1 MKIKIG
7 NKTFEVSKEVL
18 ESNPEEINIEFDGT
32 LRTQDEESVFI
43 ENHKKDARKEG
54 LEIAVKQYR
63 DEFGFEGR
71 SIDKLIEA
79 VQKKTLEDAKIEPA
93 EQLKKIQATLQ
104 EKETAL
110 QNALTKVSEKE
121 NEFKSFKN
129 QTKLDQYLDGVIPQ
143 NTILPKEDIKLIL
156 KTKMKFDI
164 DENGSVLALDNQG
177 NVIKDPTT
185 ANPKEAK
192 EVVESFFK
200 DNQTYLKPI
209 EGGSG
214 AGDSGSAGKKKSI
227 DKFIEEMNSKGVKLN
242 SQEFNDTLKKEVEA
256 GLVEVD

>member
-1 MKIKIG
+1 MKIIIG
-7 NKTFEVSKEVL
+7 SKTFEVSKEAL
-18 ESNPEEINIEFDGT
+18 ESNPNEIKLDFDGT
-32 LRTQDEESVFI
+32 LRTQEEESVFI

-79 VQKKTLEDAKIEPA
+79 VKTKTLEDAKIEPA
-93 EQLKKIQATLQ
+93 EQLKKIKLTLE

-110 QNALTKVSEKE
+110 QNALKTVSDKD
-121 NEFKSFKN
+121 NEFKSYKN
-129 QTKLDQYLDGVIPQ
+129 EILLNKELDSYIPES
-143 NTILPKEDIKLIL
+143 TILPKEDIKVIL
-156 KTKMKFDI
+156 KNKLKFSF
-164 DENGSVLALDNQG
+164 DETGNLLPLDAQG

-185 ANPKEAK
+185 ANPKSAK
-192 EVVESFFK
+192 EIVTDFFK

-214 AGDSGSAGKKKSI
+214 AGDSGAAGKKKSL
-227 DKFIEEMNSKGVKLN
+227 DDFIKEQSEKGVKVN
-242 SQEFNDTLKKEVEA
+242 SAEFNDVLKAQVEA
-256 GLVEVD
+256 NLIDVD